1 MTSGGISPLPLLS
14 SFGSDESRKRRAS
27 DRVNYNDHISD
38 ADFERLL
45 REQER
50 SRNQRQRLDPSMVR
64 G

>member
-38 ADFERLL
+38 AEFERLL

-50 SRNQRQRLDPSMVR
+50 SRNQ
-64 G
+64 